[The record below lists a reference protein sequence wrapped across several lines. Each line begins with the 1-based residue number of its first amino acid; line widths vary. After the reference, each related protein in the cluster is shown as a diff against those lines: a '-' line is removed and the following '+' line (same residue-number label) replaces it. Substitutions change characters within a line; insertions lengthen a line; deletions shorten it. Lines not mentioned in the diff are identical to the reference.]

1 MLASSTFRGGAVNDP
16 LSRYARKGLWAIPVF
31 AVLLGVGT
39 INHQPPPQTQ
49 LGDWSRFVTSN
60 EFLISHLVASIG
72 GAIFGVVGAIALGI
86 VMVQRGSVRL
96 GLWGLLTGTSAQVLL
111 ASIFGVAAYTQPAIG
126 RFYLAGHTQL
136 AQSLYYD
143 AAQGSAMVVMAII
156 GLLLFVASFIVF
168 GVAVARIPG
177 LPRIAGI
184 GFAVSGPLFAVVGFA
199 LDNWIQSVAAAL
211 MIASSVWIV
220 ISLSRRPQ
228 ESTDQHRGS
237 LASAQAR

>member
-1 MLASSTFRGGAVNDP
+1 VNDP

-143 AAQGSAMVVMAII
+143 AAQGNAMVVMASI

-220 ISLSRRPQ
+220 ISLSGRPQ
-228 ESTDQHRGS
+228 ESTDQHPGS

>member
-1 MLASSTFRGGAVNDP
+1 MNDP

-86 VMVQRGSVRL
+86 VMVERGSVRL

-143 AAQGSAMVVMAII
+143 AAQGSAMVVMASI

-184 GFAVSGPLFAVVGFA
+184 GFAVSGPLFGVVGFA